1 MRRTSPLGSTCRT
14 CGQVHERCA
23 GHRKSDGAP
32 CRRHHR
38 PGLDVCRVHGGMSPR
53 AVVVTERYLAAREA
67 VASLADV
74 QVIAIDDPLSELA
87 AVAAEFRAMQRHMA
101 NEVAQLES
109 WTGPNHLGEEVF
121 NVRVTMLRQLMAD
134 VSRLLTDWVR
144 LGFDE
149 RMVAMHERQAD
160 LVDRFVRL
168 VLDDLDLDETQAAA
182 APDAVVRH
190 LHVLTEAA

>member
-1 MRRTSPLGSTCRT
+1 M
-14 CGQVHERCA
+14 
-23 GHRKSDGAP
+23 
-32 CRRHHR
+32 
-38 PGLDVCRVHGGMSPR
+38 
-53 AVVVTERYLAAREA
+53 TERFLARESA

-74 QVIAIDDPLSELA
+74 KVVPIADPLTELA
-87 AVAAEFRAMQRHMA
+87 EVAAEFRAMQKHMA
-101 NEVAQLES
+101 DEVAQLES

-134 VSRLLTDWVR
+134 VASLLRDWVK

-149 RMVAMHERQAD
+149 RMVTLHERQVD

-168 VLDDLDLDETQAAA
+168 VLDELDLTEQQREA